1 MPLPE
6 VLRIAI
12 PIADALARA
21 HGRGIIHRD
30 LKPANVMVGPEG
42 VVKILDFGLAKR
54 VGPTEASLESETKT
68 DDRVPLTRPGTIAG
82 TVGYMSPEQATGGKV
97 DPRSDVFSFGTV
109 LYEMVTGRRAFN
121 GTTTAEVLAA
131 VLKEQPTPPAQLTPQ
146 LPRDLEKVILRC
158 LQKDVD
164 RRFQHMQDV
173 NIELQEIKED
183 MASAPAATTA
193 VPASRSRRLGR
204 LAASLAGLLVLAT
217 GGWLLWRS
225 RVSLPPP
232 RVVPL
237 TVTRGV
243 EAQPTFS
250 PDGEQVAFS
259 WGGEKSDNSDVY
271 VKMLGGSE
279 VHRLTTDPAWDG
291 GPSWSRDGR
300 QIAFVRSSP
309 GGGTLHLVSPLGGPD
324 RKLTDFR
331 VRPQISWSADG
342 RWLAAAHVLPE
353 GEGRAEAGGI
363 YLVPAEGGE
372 PRRLTRAQPSG
383 DDVDPSFS
391 PDGRRLAYASCAS
404 VVIPPRCDVYVL
416 ELGPDFMPSASP
428 RRLTQHNLYIRD
440 TVWTRDGASV
450 VYTVTSAAFLWHLF
464 RVSVRGDRPPE
475 RIEIAGLK
483 ASTPAV
489 APSGHRL
496 AFSRL
501 TTDRDIYRF
510 QGGKPSEAF
519 LVSSMYEGHS
529 EFSPDGRR
537 IAFETMRSGDQ
548 YEIWLAAAD
557 GSNPAQLTRGP
568 GRSQGAPAWSPDGRQ
583 IAFDSTG
590 EDGHADIWTIDAADG
605 TPHRLTKH
613 PGNETVPSWS
623 RDGRFVYFTSDRGG
637 ARDVWRVP
645 AAGGEEER
653 VTRGGAAHGA
663 RESMDGKEL
672 FFKRKDGPGPLVAM
686 RLPTG
691 PERTLVKCVGGGWG
705 FALGAAGVY
714 YPGCA
719 NGDPPLHLFDPA
731 TGRDRVLG
739 TLDDYVPMRITVSPD
754 GKTIL
759 YSKSVSEGADLMLIE
774 SFR

>member
-1 MPLPE
+1 
-6 VLRIAI
+6 
-12 PIADALARA
+12 
-21 HGRGIIHRD
+21 
-30 LKPANVMVGPEG
+30 
-42 VVKILDFGLAKR
+42 
-54 VGPTEASLESETKT
+54 
-68 DDRVPLTRPGTIAG
+68 
-82 TVGYMSPEQATGGKV
+82 
-97 DPRSDVFSFGTV
+97 
-109 LYEMVTGRRAFN
+109 
-121 GTTTAEVLAA
+121 
-131 VLKEQPTPPAQLTPQ
+131 
-146 LPRDLEKVILRC
+146 
-158 LQKDVD
+158 
-164 RRFQHMQDV
+164 
-173 NIELQEIKED
+173 
-183 MASAPAATTA
+183 
-193 VPASRSRRLGR
+193 
-204 LAASLAGLLVLAT
+204 
-217 GGWLLWRS
+217 
-225 RVSLPPP
+225 
-232 RVVPL
+232 
-237 TVTRGV
+237 
-243 EAQPTFS
+243 
-250 PDGEQVAFS
+250 
-259 WGGEKSDNSDVY
+259 
-271 VKMLGGSE
+271 
-279 VHRLTTDPAWDG
+279 
-291 GPSWSRDGR
+291 
-300 QIAFVRSSP
+300 
-309 GGGTLHLVSPLGGPD
+309 
-324 RKLTDFR
+324 
-331 VRPQISWSADG
+331 
-342 RWLAAAHVLPE
+342 
-353 GEGRAEAGGI
+353 
-363 YLVPAEGGE
+363 
-372 PRRLTRAQPSG
+372 
-383 DDVDPSFS
+383 
-391 PDGRRLAYASCAS
+391 
-404 VVIPPRCDVYVL
+404 
-416 ELGPDFMPSASP
+416 MPSASP

-440 TVWTRDGASV
+440 TAWTRDGASV
-450 VYTVTSAAFLWHLF
+450 VYTVTWAPFLWHLF

-590 EDGHADIWTIDAADG
+590 EDGHTDIWTIDAADG